1 MFFKKEISRDIIYL
15 ATPVVIASLSQTL
28 INLLD
33 TAFLGRLPDEEA
45 VHSLAAVGLGIIFLW
60 VIGGFFNAIGVG
72 TQAVVSRREGE
83 GKSEEAGRAVFNS
96 LIYSFLSGGLIGL
109 LGWFLTPLI
118 FPRLSSDH
126 NVIDAG
132 IPFVKIRFL
141 GLLPMLTM
149 MSLKGF
155 FDGIGITKIYMNTT
169 IIMNIYN
176 AIVGYLL
183 ILGKAG
189 FPKMG
194 TKGAGIAA
202 TSASYIGAVYMI
214 SVSLRSAYK
223 KYKIW
228 SRKNLSLSVLKNIL
242 MVSIPAGI
250 SASVTTLGF
259 LVFIW
264 IVGRIGT
271 MEQAISNILIQFSS
285 FIFMPCIG
293 IGIASATYMGQKLG
307 KKEPYLAK
315 TYVLEAI
322 KIGVMVV
329 GGLGLLEFF
338 LSKEILSLF
347 TSNEDIWFYGE
358 SAFKILAL
366 SQFLI
371 AIDLILSYSLL
382 GAGDSRFVMTA
393 EITSHWLFF
402 LPLVY
407 LLGIK
412 AHMGLNG
419 AWLSAS
425 IYLLLISAI
434 LSFRF
439 LSMKWAKIKL

>member
-1 MFFKKEISRDIIYL
+1 MFFKKEISKNLITL
-15 ATPVVIASLSQTL
+15 AIPVVIANLSQTL

-33 TAFLGRLPDEEA
+33 TAFLGRLPGEEA
-45 VHSLAAVGLGIIFLW
+45 VYSLAAVGLGIIFLW
-60 VIGGFFNAIGVG
+60 VIGSFFNAIGVG
-72 TQAVVSRREGE
+72 TQAVVSRKEGE
-83 GKSEEAGRAVFNS
+83 GKSEEAGKALFNS
-96 LIYSFLSGGLIGL
+96 LIYSFLNGALIGL

-118 FPRLSSDH
+118 LPHLSSDQ

-132 IPFVKIRFL
+132 IPFVKLRFL

-155 FDGIGITKIYMNTT
+155 FDGIGITKIYMNAT

-202 TSASYIGAVYMI
+202 TSASYIGAFYMV
-214 SVSLRSAYK
+214 SVSLRSSYK

-228 SRKNLSLSVLKNIL
+228 SRKNFSLSVLKNIL
-242 MVSIPAGI
+242 KVSLPAGV
-250 SASVTTLGF
+250 SASVTAFGF

-271 MEQAISNILIQFSS
+271 VEQAISNVLIQFSS

-293 IGIASATYMGQKLG
+293 IGVASATYMGQNLG
-307 KKEPYLAK
+307 KKDPYLAK
-315 TYVLEAI
+315 TYVLEAV
-322 KIGVMVV
+322 KIGVIVIE
-329 GGLGLLEFF
+329 GLGVIEFF
-338 LSKEILSLF
+338 LSRKILNLF
-347 TSNEDIWFYGE
+347 TSSEEIWFYGKG
-358 SAFKILAL
+358 AFKILAL

-371 AIDLILSYSLL
+371 AITLILSYSLL

-393 EITSHWLFF
+393 EIFSHWLFF

-407 LLGIK
+407 ILGIK
-412 AHMGLNG
+412 AQMGLNG
-419 AWLSAS
+419 AWLSVS
-425 IYLLLISAI
+425 LYLVLLSLI
-434 LSFRF
+434 LSSRF
-439 LSMKWAKIKL
+439 FSMKWAKIAL

>member
-1 MFFKKEISRDIIYL
+1 MFIKKEISKDIISL
-15 ATPVVIASLSQTL
+15 AIPVVIASLSQTL

-45 VHSLAAVGLGIIFLW
+45 VNSLAGVGLGIIFLW
-60 VIGGFFNAIGVG
+60 VVGGFFNTVGIG

-83 GKSEEAGRAVFNS
+83 GESEEAGKVLFNS
-96 LIYSFLSGGLIGL
+96 LLYSFFSGLVIGMI
-109 LGWFLTPLI
+109 GWLMTPFI
-118 FPRLSSDH
+118 FPYLSSDPD
-126 NVIDAG
+126 VIDAG

-176 AIVGYLL
+176 AILGYIL

-202 TSASYIGAVYMI
+202 TSASYIGAIYMI
-214 SVSLRSAYK
+214 SISLRSVYR
-223 KYKIW
+223 KYRIW
-228 SRKNLSLSVLKNIL
+228 SIKNFSLAVLKSIL
-242 MVSIPAGI
+242 RVSIPAGI

-264 IVGRIGT
+264 IVGKIGT
-271 MEQAISNILIQFSS
+271 IEQAITNILIQLSS

-293 IGIASATYMGQKLG
+293 IGIASATYMGQNLG
-307 KKEPYLAK
+307 KNNPSLAK
-315 TYVLEAI
+315 TYVMEAV
-322 KIGVMVV
+322 KIGVILI
-329 GGLGLLEFF
+329 GGLGLIEFF
-338 LSKEILSLF
+338 FSKEILTLF

-358 SAFKILAL
+358 GALKILAL

-382 GAGDSRFVMTA
+382 GAGDSKFVMIA

-412 AHMGLNG
+412 AKMGLNG
-419 AWLSAS
+419 AWLSVS
-425 IYLLLISAI
+425 IYLFLLSIIVS
-434 LSFRF
+434 LRF
-439 LSMKWAKIKL
+439 LSMRWARIRL